1 MQPDTRSKPPVNTTT
16 RLRARIRAAAGRR
29 RAGVAIF
36 GVIALLSSVTLIAS
50 IPSHDF
56 SASNSPNASLP
67 STTTG
72 DDNLWVQPNADS
84 EKALAHFAPRTIM
97 LTVHA
102 GDTITALL
110 RKHVADWRDIAR
122 TIAGNDD
129 AAALYSLRPGET
141 VKLRVDHTGRFLELN
156 YQIDAR
162 AALRVTSSGDSVSI
176 DRETRQLE
184 SRVAYISGTIETSLF
199 DDAQTAGLSD
209 SLILKLVE
217 IFGWDID
224 FALQV
229 RPGDTFAVV
238 YEEKYWMG
246 QKVSDGMILAAEF
259 INRNVP
265 FRAFALHGD
274 EGFTDYYSEQG
285 MSMRRDFLRTP
296 VEFSRISSRYTT
308 RRFHPILKT
317 WRAHRGVDY
326 AAPIG
331 TPVRATARGRVLSI
345 GKDGGYGNAVVLRHG
360 GKYSTL
366 YAHLHRFQRGL
377 RPGSYVDQGQII
389 GFVGK
394 SGLATGPHLH
404 YEFRVNDVHK
414 DPLAIRFP
422 GAKPVPPQMREHFF
436 HDVHLL
442 TADLERIRYHRVA
455 TTR

>member
-1 MQPDTRSKPPVNTTT
+1 MRLQA
-16 RLRARIRAAAGRR
+16 RLRAAVGRR
-29 RAGVAIF
+29 RAGVAALGI
-36 GVIALLSSVTLIAS
+36 VALLSSVTLIAS
-50 IPSHDF
+50 IPSRDAMVGQPEGM
-56 SASNSPNASLP
+56 SLSPP
-67 STTTG
+67 PPVTG
-72 DDNLWVQPNADS
+72 DSARPTSAPLVDGTLADYS
-84 EKALAHFAPRTIM
+84 PRTIS
-97 LTVHA
+97 LTVHG

-110 RKHVADWRDIAR
+110 RQHVKDWREVAR
-122 TIAGNDD
+122 TIAGKED
-129 AAALYSLRPGET
+129 AAGLYDLRPGET
-141 VKLRVDHTGRFLELN
+141 IKLRIDHTGRFRELVYPTSPN
-156 YQIDAR
+156 
-162 AALRVTSSGDSVSI
+162 AALRLTRSGETISI

-184 SRVAYISGTIETSLF
+184 TRFAYVSGTIVTSLF

-209 SLILKLVE
+209 ALILKLIE

-229 RPGDTFAVV
+229 RAGDTFAVV

-246 QKVSDGMILAAEF
+246 QKVSDGIILAAEF

-265 FRAFALHGD
+265 FRAFALHD
-274 EGFTDYYSEQG
+274 RDGFTDYYSEQG

-326 AAPIG
+326 AAPTG
-331 TPVRATARGRVLSI
+331 TPVRATAKGRVFSI

-389 GFVGK
+389 GYVGK
-394 SGLATGPHLH
+394 TGLATGPHLH
-404 YEFRVNDVHK
+404 YEFRVNEVHQ

-422 GAKPVPPQMREHFF
+422 GAKPVPAHLREAFF
-436 HDVHLL
+436 RNVHLL